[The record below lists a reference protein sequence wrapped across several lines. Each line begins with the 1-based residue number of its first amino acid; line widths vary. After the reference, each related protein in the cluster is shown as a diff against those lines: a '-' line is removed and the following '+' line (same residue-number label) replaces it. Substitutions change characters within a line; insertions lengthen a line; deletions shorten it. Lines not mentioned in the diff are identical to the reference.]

1 MPTSTIRESDV
12 DVLIIGAG
20 PAGLMAANALAKNG
34 VKVRV
39 IDQRSVTNP
48 PVVVSTTDLLLQR
61 PVKISVGQADGIQP
75 RTIEVFQVSLY
86 LSSEI
91 LIDWMLMITELRS
104 GGAIIERRKS
114 DAHGCMLSFHSS
126 ILWYVYTFVTTGL
139 LQSELDRWN

>member
-34 VKVRV
+34 VKVRI

-48 PVVVSTTDLLLQR
+48 LVALSTIDLLFQR
-61 PVKISVGQADGIQP
+61 PVKIPAGQADGIQP
-75 RTIEVFQVSLY
+75 RTIEVFQVNLY

-91 LIDWMLMITELRS
+91 LINWTLMITELRP
-104 GGAIIERRKS
+104 GRAIIERRKS
-114 DAHGCMLSFHSS
+114 DAYGCMLSSHSP

-139 LQSELDRWN
+139 LQSELDGRN